1 MQLGE
6 TIATYDVAL
15 ALRGESGK
23 FDVTSPTGEIYH
35 VTCTPNHSISNLEWS
50 GNRSD
55 PHPFIIRKVAEPVSP
70 EQARATTAAATA
82 ATAENG
88 ATSRSAKTPFLLES
102 QADEAKSA
110 SHQNQVAM
118 APKMSEEDS
127 LDHAGRDLELLYLES
142 DAKTQLPSA
151 CVCLKDGSSERGVA
165 QERLTATCST
175 FNELDAEI
183 RRLQGQLDEI
193 RSRARKKFYKTQADA
208 MSA

>member
-55 PHPFIIRKVAEPVSP
+55 SHPFLIRKVAEPVLP
-70 EQARATTAAATA
+70 EQAKATA
-82 ATAENG
+82 AGAASAENG
-88 ATSRSAKTPFLLES
+88 APSRSAKTPFLLES
-102 QADEAKSA
+102 QGEEVKS
-110 SHQNQVAM
+110 SLRENQVAVL
-118 APKMSEEDS
+118 PKISEEGS
-127 LDHAGRDLELLYLES
+127 SNQAAGDLELLYLES

-151 CVCLKDGSSERGVA
+151 CVYLKGGGNSQNGVTG
-165 QERLTATCST
+165 EKLTPACST

-183 RRLQGQLDEI
+183 RRLQGQFDEI
-193 RSRARKKFYKTQADA
+193 RSRARKKFYKTQAAA

>member
-23 FDVTSPTGEIYH
+23 FDVTSPTGDIYH

-55 PHPFIIRKVAEPVSP
+55 PHPFIIRKVAEPILP
-70 EQARATTAAATA
+70 EHAKATATAAAATTAD
-82 ATAENG
+82 NG
-88 ATSRSAKTPFLLES
+88 AINRSPKTPFLLEN
-102 QADEAKSA
+102 QEDEAKSELREN
-110 SHQNQVAM
+110 HVAM
-118 APKMSEEDS
+118 IPKMSEEDS
-127 LDHAGRDLELLYLES
+127 SRQAGRDLDLLYVQS
-142 DAKTQLPSA
+142 DTRNQLPSV
-151 CVCLKDGSSERGVA
+151 CVYLKGGNSERTVT
-165 QERLTATCST
+165 EVRLTVACST

-208 MSA
+208 VSA